1 MRGELP
7 DLEAIARLESRSER
21 SVRMIL
27 SLGFLAPDIVTAAIT
42 ATLPRGVGLS
52 DMTDLPIDWAEQRKS
67 LGLAQPTRRIDP

>member
-27 SLGFLAPDIVTAAIT
+27 SLGFLAPDIVTAAIP